1 MAHLHTGTESMPF
14 ELLLL
19 RLCRE
24 FHVLPSALLA
34 EPWEYIAPLLLCMSV
49 EAEVREFRK

>member
-34 EPWEYIAPLLLCMSV
+34 EPWEYIAPLLVCMSV
-49 EAEVREFRK
+49 EAEVREFRR

>member
-1 MAHLHTGTESMPF
+1 MPF

-34 EPWEYIAPLLLCMSV
+34 EPWEYIAPLLVCMSV
-49 EAEVREFRK
+49 EAEVREFRR